1 MTDTPVLDELLDPL
15 RAEYHARRQK
25 ALLRVEPIEQ
35 ALQRYTLAVE
45 LEMARE
51 LATAHGLKQPQ
62 GSSGVGEAARAL
74 LTAVQALPE
83 LVAPAEPSA
92 ATTTKKLVLAKLPP
106 VPSPSQEAWPQL
118 TRALIKN
125 PLVVVGGVSAQ
136 GRSRFLPKA
145 MSSQIEWVDTRHQG
159 THAIGNLEKRIRERR
174 VVGLILVEGLVQHR
188 HTDPLISAARAAKVP
203 CAFAGKGGNLA
214 IKLAIDEIEK
224 LLGDSSATA
233 T

>member
-1 MTDTPVLDELLDPL
+1 MTEPPVLDELLEPL
-15 RAEYHARRQK
+15 RAEYHARRKK
-25 ALLRVEPIEQ
+25 ALLRAEPVEQ
-35 ALQRYTLAVE
+35 ALQRYTQAVE
-45 LEMARE
+45 LDVARE
-51 LATAHGLKQPQ
+51 LAAAHGLKQPH
-62 GSSGVGEAARAL
+62 GSSSAAEAARTL

-83 LVAPAEPSA
+83 LTATAQPSA

-106 VPSPSQEAWPQL
+106 AASPSQEAWPRL
-118 TRALIKN
+118 TRALTRS
-125 PLVVVGGVSAQ
+125 PLVIVGGAPSP

-145 MSSQIEWVDTRHQG
+145 MSAQIEWVDTRHQG

-188 HTDPLISAARAAKVP
+188 HTDPLISAARATRVP

-224 LLGDSSATA
+224 LLGEPTA
-233 T
+233 APE